1 MDSWVVVEFMPA
13 NEGDIPD
20 CKAVPTT
27 WLSESK
33 GTLMCCYPSGMSD
46 RQIIFIIASHAL
58 PDPSWSKFRV
68 RKFPN
73 SVCDSYEK
81 ARELELVAIDTSD
94 VDADK
99 VLGRGQRRKR
109 VKYESDDES
118 DYCPRRKMPSPPK
131 MVKEPTASHKS
142 VLVSHNVRSTEAAA
156 IFMESAGPST
166 SCISAINADTSTSSD
181 TFSSGGACNCGCKEN
196 KRMIDVLLKR
206 VETTNV
212 LLLEVVET
220 TQSLVAAVNNL
231 KERPSHVQGVPDV
244 ELNFPLRTVED
255 YEVMENDLKDVAFR
269 ELVKGVLKIH
279 GGASLVTAVNG
290 ILYFAMTDALGKCFT
305 YKGVPARNKFSF
317 KDSRLDKL
325 IFEVVQGRP
334 SLANHS
340 RKEVG
345 KAVAE
350 WLRQAGARD
359 RRKQA
364 KDAQPR
370 LELL

>member
-1 MDSWVVVEFMPA
+1 MAMESMTE
-13 NEGDIPD
+13 
-20 CKAVPTT
+20 AV
-27 WLSESK
+27 
-33 GTLMCCYPSGMSD
+33 
-46 RQIIFIIASHAL
+46 
-58 PDPSWSKFRV
+58 
-68 RKFPN
+68 
-73 SVCDSYEK
+73 DSYAK

-94 VDADK
+94 VDADE
-99 VLGRGQRRKR
+99 VLGRGQRGNRA
-109 VKYESDDES
+109 KYESDDDS
-118 DYCPRRKMPSPPK
+118 DHCPRRKMPSPPK
-131 MVKEPTASHKS
+131 MVKETTPRQKS
-142 VLVSHNVRSTEAAA
+142 VLVSHNVRTSEAAA
-156 IFMESAGPST
+156 IFMESQGPST
-166 SCISAINADTSTSSD
+166 SCTSAINADTSTSLD
-181 TFSSGGACNCGCKEN
+181 KFSSGGACNCGCKEN
-196 KRMIDVLLKR
+196 KRLIDVLLKR

-212 LLLEVVET
+212 LLLET

-231 KERPSHVQGVPDV
+231 KERPSHFQGVPDV

-269 ELVKGVLKIH
+269 ELVKGVLKIQ

-290 ILYFAMTDALGKCFT
+290 ILYYAMTDALGKCFT
-305 YKGVPARNKFSF
+305 YKGVPSRNKFSF

-325 IFEVVQGRP
+325 IFEVIQGRP

-370 LELL
+370 LESL

>member
-196 KRMIDVLLKR
+196 KR
-206 VETTNV
+206 
-212 LLLEVVET
+212 
-220 TQSLVAAVNNL
+220 
-231 KERPSHVQGVPDV
+231 VPDV